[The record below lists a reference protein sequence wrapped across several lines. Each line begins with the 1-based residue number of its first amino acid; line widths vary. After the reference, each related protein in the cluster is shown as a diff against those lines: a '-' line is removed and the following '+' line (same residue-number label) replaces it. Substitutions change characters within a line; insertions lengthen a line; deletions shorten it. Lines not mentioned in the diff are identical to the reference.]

1 MPHSTHTARIT
12 RPLIYVASSGE
23 QIQIPMGPC
32 LVEEQGDDTVDIIWG
47 TLGEK
52 CAALPT
58 RELEAAEE
66 AGSLVLLD

>member
-1 MPHSTHTARIT
+1 MPNSTHTARIT

-23 QIQIPMGPC
+23 TVKIPTGPC

-47 TLGEK
+47 ARGDK

-58 RELEAAEE
+58 KELEAAEE
-66 AGSLVLLD
+66 AGSVVLLD